1 MISVITGT
9 MASSKSKTLIDYT
22 EFLKDKDKKY
32 KIFVPACCQKKDGC
46 VISRNDNREV
56 KAVKIFNINDLYN
69 NLDNCDV
76 LIIDEVQFLVST
88 SEIDEFMLF
97 LEYIDKKNI
106 DLYMFGLNL
115 DYLSNSFNLTER
127 ILPYADTIITL
138 TAICDE
144 CGKPAC
150 RCLRYVDNELDINPN
165 SETLLMESEKVIY
178 KSVCRDCYRKLTG
191 LNAIK

>member
-22 EFLKDKDKKY
+22 EFLKDKKC
-32 KIFVPACCQKKDGC
+32 KIFVPACCQRKDGY
-46 VISRNDNREV
+46 VTSRNDNREV
-56 KAVKIFNINDLYN
+56 KAIKIFNINDLYN
-69 NLDNCDV
+69 NLGDCEV
-76 LIIDEVQFLVST
+76 LIIDEVQFLIGT

-115 DYLSNSFNLTER
+115 DYLSNSFNLTQR
-127 ILPYADTIITL
+127 ILPYADSIITL

-150 RCLRYVDNELDINPN
+150 RCLRYIDGELDINPD
-165 SETLLMESEKVIY
+165 SETLLLESNDVVY
-178 KSVCRDCYRKLTG
+178 KSVCRTCYRKLTG